1 MRVLVTGGS
10 GYIGSC
16 AVRHLAAAG
25 HEVVILDNLSTGHK
39 ELARGYELVVGDI
52 ADRKLVD
59 GLLKR
64 VDAVMHFAAFI
75 NVGESVKNPRK
86 YYENNVEKG
95 LALLDA
101 VLASKVRTFVFS
113 STCAVFGVPQALPMT
128 EELPREPINPYGAS
142 KLFIERVLESYSVA
156 HGLKYAALRYFNA
169 AGAHESGETGEM
181 HDPETHLIPL
191 ALRAALGTGP
201 ALKVFGDD
209 FDTLDG
215 TCVRDYIHVSDL
227 AEAHVK
233 AVEYL
238 YAGGEP
244 VALNLGTGKGSS
256 IKELIALTEE
266 VSGRKLPHEYVGRR
280 EGDPPALYAA
290 AAKAERVLGWKAK
303 RDLRE
308 ILRSALEW
316 ELKKSGVVG
325 K

>member
-25 HEVVILDNLSTGHK
+25 HEVVILDNLSGGYA
-39 ELARGYELVVGDI
+39 ELVRGYELVVGDI

-95 LALLDA
+95 LALLDV

-113 STCAVFGVPQALPMT
+113 STCAVFGVPHALPMT
-128 EELPREPINPYGAS
+128 EDLPREPINPYGAS

-169 AGAHESGETGEM
+169 AGAHASGETGEM

-209 FDTLDG
+209 FDTPDG

-227 AEAHVK
+227 ADAHVK
-233 AVEYL
+233 AIEYL
-238 YAGGEP
+238 NAGGEP

-290 AAKAERVLGWKAK
+290 AEKAERVLGWKAK

-316 ELKKSGVVG
+316 ELKKSSVVG